1 MKRIGFFG
9 GSFDPVH
16 FGHIRMA
23 EELKYQK
30 QLDEIWFSP
39 AYISPFK
46 IDTIPESADH
56 RIEMLKLALEGKDGF
71 HLYEEEARRPTPSFT
86 IETIRSLVEKPDTQ
100 FYLILSDE
108 SVPGFFDW
116 KDAEEIVK
124 LVPLLIGSRLGSEP
138 PTAGNPFICKAMK
151 KGWMPTNPLN
161 ISSTEIRQRL
171 RDGKDCTLYVPGNI
185 LDFIYQNHLYSL
197 T

>member
-1 MKRIGFFG
+1 MKKIGFFG

-16 FGHIRMA
+16 YGHIRMA
-23 EELKYQK
+23 EELKQKK

-46 IDTIPESADH
+46 IEAVPVSADY
-56 RIEMLKLALEGKDGF
+56 RIEMLKLAIEGKKSF
-71 HLYEEEARRPTPSFT
+71 SLYENEARYPKPSFT
-86 IETIRSLVEKPDTQ
+86 IETVRSLVQKPETQ

-138 PTAGNPFICKAMK
+138 PIERDSIICEAMK

-171 RDGKDCTLYVPGNI
+171 REGKDCTPYVPGNV
-185 LDFIYQNHLYSL
+185 LDFIYQNHLYS
-197 T
+197 